1 MEAEEEKETGAMA
14 VVSRADEDSSG
25 LAAWWWRRRRRRWRG
40 GVYRALVGRGGG
52 VGWEEGEVKKD
63 TKARRKSLNDK
74 RSGQLGLGR
83 QGPKGAAG

>member
-25 LAAWWWRRRRRRWRG
+25 LAAWWRWRRRRRQRRWRG
-40 GVYRALVGRGGG
+40 GVYRGLVERGGR
-52 VGWEEGEVKKD
+52 EGEVKKD